1 MAKEERR
8 DGPGRDMSDVVSVI
22 GPGMEIVGDIKCDGT
37 VRVEG
42 RVEGA
47 IRAKKSVVVGKEGT
61 VEGDIETQDVV
72 VAGTVTGTVSGASRV
87 ELQESCRVEGDI
99 RSRRIKLDEGG
110 RVEGRLHMGS
120 EAAGMKPGKL
130 PGRESPSATGEKQE
144 SSSSTGEKKEG
155 GREGSGPPNLS
166 AAANK

>member
-1 MAKEERR
+1 MAKDERR
-8 DGPGRDMSDVVSVI
+8 EPPGREVSDVVSVI

-42 RVEGA
+42 RVQGA
-47 IRAKKSVVVGKEGT
+47 IRASKSVVVGKDGV
-61 VEGDIETQDVV
+61 VEGDIETQDVI
-72 VAGTVTGTVSGASRV
+72 VAGTVAGTVSGASRV

-120 EAAGMKPGKL
+120 EALSARPAGKL
-130 PGRESPSATGEKQE
+130 PGRDAGSSPGPE
-144 SSSSTGEKKEG
+144 GKERG
-155 GREGSGPPNLS
+155 AGPSGLS
-166 AAANK
+166 PAAAKN

>member
-47 IRAKKSVVVGKEGT
+47 IRAKKSVVVGKDGT

-72 VAGTVTGTVSGASRV
+72 VAGTVTGTVAGASRV
-87 ELQESCRVEGDI
+87 ELQDTCRVEGDI

-110 RVEGRLHMGS
+110 RVEGRLHMGT
-120 EAAGMKPGKL
+120 EAEMPKAGKL
-130 PGRESPSATGEKQE
+130 PAREPAPAPA
-144 SSSSTGEKKEG
+144 EKKEG
-155 GREGSGPPNLS
+155 GREASSGPPNLS